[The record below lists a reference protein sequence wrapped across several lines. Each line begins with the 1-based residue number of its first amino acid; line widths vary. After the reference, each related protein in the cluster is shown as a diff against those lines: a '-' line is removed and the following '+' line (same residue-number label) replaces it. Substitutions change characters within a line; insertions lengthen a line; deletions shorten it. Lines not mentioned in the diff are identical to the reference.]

1 MWLLLVTIQCSWIFR
16 DCSQSQKDEGN
27 SFSQVY
33 IHIGNFQVVVV
44 SLGHDGNKIY
54 KQVLFM
60 HKVLVL
66 LIDSWILKSSSLP
79 SPLQVPKYLTH
90 FFKLI
95 NSSEKGRNR
104 WCFVIVAVKFSL
116 KPKGKSFL
124 VKSLIAPLKWYQTS
138 TVVQIC
144 TCFINYVN
152 YEL

>member
-1 MWLLLVTIQCSWIFR
+1 MQLQCKKLLIIKVNSCSFFVAITCNNSMQLDFR

-33 IHIGNFQVVVV
+33 IHIRNFQVVVV

-66 LIDSWILKSSSLP
+66 LIDSLILKSSSLP

-95 NSSEKGRNR
+95 YSSEKGRN
-104 WCFVIVAVKFSL
+104 
-116 KPKGKSFL
+116 
-124 VKSLIAPLKWYQTS
+124 
-138 TVVQIC
+138 
-144 TCFINYVN
+144 
-152 YEL
+152 